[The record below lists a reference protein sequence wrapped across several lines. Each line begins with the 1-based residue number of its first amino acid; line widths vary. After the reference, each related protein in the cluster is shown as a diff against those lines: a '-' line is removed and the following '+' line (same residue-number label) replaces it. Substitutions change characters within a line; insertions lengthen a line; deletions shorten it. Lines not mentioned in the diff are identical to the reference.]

1 VGYGHFGQRVHKA
14 RRCFCRYQTTH
25 SLAAEG
31 TYSAE
36 GGRQKQWSDD
46 NYLFP
51 ELYLSHVNK
60 GNVGVAA
67 GMCRQSSILIAF
79 CSTKERQQK

>member
-1 VGYGHFGQRVHKA
+1 MIDERETNESA
-14 RRCFCRYQTTH
+14 RT
-25 SLAAEG
+25 AN
-31 TYSAE
+31 SAE
-36 GGRQKQWSDD
+36 CGRQKQWSDN